1 MHLFTVTVITVLSHY
16 DNVCLHCL
24 DVVSLNNISAMRSGR
39 KNTSLMT
46 QDQMVKQEEEEGG
59 QEEEE
64 GGQQEVGK
72 QSYHLKTN
80 PLKLADYLA

>member
-59 QEEEE
+59 Q
-64 GGQQEVGK
+64 QEVGK

-80 PLKLADYLA
+80 PLKLVDCLA

>member
-1 MHLFTVTVITVLSHY
+1 MYLFTVTVITVLSHY
-16 DNVCLHCL
+16 DNVCLYCL

-46 QDQMVKQEEEEGG
+46 QDQMVKQEEE
-59 QEEEE
+59 

-80 PLKLADYLA
+80 PLKLVDYFA